1 MRELRVTFVR
11 GSCTELVVDGMDAVS
26 IRICIADDHLLII
39 TGIRKALQEAEELEV
54 VGVTQRGDEVLALVD
69 EHRPDVVLLD
79 HRMPGMDGLAVLK
92 LLREQHPDVKVV
104 MLSANENTAHVN
116 EALALGAS
124 AYIGKRI
131 NPRDLASALRQI
143 VDGVV
148 YHTGPG
154 VPEAGEP
161 APQAPSEPAAQTP
174 GSDLTQKELTILEA
188 IARGLSTKAISR
200 EQWITE
206 KTVKFHLTNIYRKL
220 GVNNRTGAM
229 RCAYEHDLIPKPRAD
244 GGAASTA

>member
-1 MRELRVTFVR
+1 
-11 GSCTELVVDGMDAVS
+11 MDD
-26 IRICIADDHLLII
+26 AD
-39 TGIRKALQEAEELEV
+39 ELEV
-54 VGVTQRGDEVLALVD
+54 VGVTQRGNEVLALVD

-79 HRMPGMDGLAVLK
+79 HRMPGMDGLTVLK

-104 MLSANENTAHVN
+104 MLSANENNEHVN

-143 VDGVV
+143 VDGVI
-148 YHTGPG
+148 YHTGPAVPA
-154 VPEAGEP
+154 VPEPAEAQREAQSARSNGAAGE
-161 APQAPSEPAAQTP
+161 
-174 GSDLTQKELTILEA
+174 LTQKETTILEA

-220 GVNNRTGAM
+220 GVHNRTGAM
-229 RCAYEHDLIPKPRAD
+229 RYAYEHNLIPSPRAD
-244 GGAASTA
+244 GGKATSA